1 MDSKKE
7 DVLKG
12 SIRSKPGF
20 NVVKAFE
27 ELKDFLLTSGG
38 HAQAG
43 GLSIKKDDFEKFKEK
58 FNQIALQ
65 HEFIK
70 EDKKTININLTEVNL
85 KNLEILNSFRP
96 FGMGFNKP
104 IFEIDSFNTSK
115 FTFSR
120 DHKHIITSLAFQSSL
135 VYFNFDLTILT
146 YKNVKLFGS
155 LELNEFN
162 GFSSAQFVVN
172 SFEKN

>member
-1 MDSKKE
+1 M
-7 DVLKG
+7 LKLVG
-12 SIRSKPGF
+12 
-20 NVVKAFE
+20 
-27 ELKDFLLTSGG
+27 LTE
-38 HAQAG
+38 
-43 GLSIKKDDFEKFKEK
+43 DDFTSLTPEQIEKFKEK
-58 FNQIALQ
+58 FNQIALK

>member
-1 MDSKKE
+1 MDLNFRWNAPVNWCYFWRFCPKNRTQIFNKFLEKFQKPTIIFVDSKKE

-85 KNLEILNSFRP
+85 KNFIN
-96 FGMGFNKP
+96 
-104 IFEIDSFNTSK
+104 
-115 FTFSR
+115 
-120 DHKHIITSLAFQSSL
+120 
-135 VYFNFDLTILT
+135 Y
-146 YKNVKLFGS
+146 
-155 LELNEFN
+155 EFHLDFLYRLHHTN
-162 GFSSAQFVVN
+162 NISHFHRW
-172 SFEKN
+172 KI

>member
-1 MDSKKE
+1 MYM
-7 DVLKG
+7 
-12 SIRSKPGF
+12 IWHRSNF
-20 NVVKAFE
+20 NDEYTQVFE
-27 ELKDFLLTSGG
+27 SEKLSG
-38 HAQAG
+38 
-43 GLSIKKDDFEKFKEK
+43 LRI
-58 FNQIALQ
+58 
-65 HEFIK
+65 FIK